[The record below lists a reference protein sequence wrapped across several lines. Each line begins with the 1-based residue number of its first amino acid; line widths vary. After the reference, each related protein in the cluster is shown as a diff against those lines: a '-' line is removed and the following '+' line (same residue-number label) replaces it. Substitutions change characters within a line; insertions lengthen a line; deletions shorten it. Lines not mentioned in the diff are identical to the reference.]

1 VRAEKSIGIVIVML
15 SALAGAPV
23 VAVGQEHQEQYAQA
37 DVAVGARLYSS
48 LCIGCHGPTG
58 TGVGGIDLQHGPL
71 RRGSTDAA
79 LKAFITSGAPAA
91 GMPAFRLGPGEMTG
105 LVAFIR
111 AGFDANPAI
120 AVAVGDAARGRSLFE
135 AKGNC
140 SSCHRVNDAGKFVG
154 PDLTEIGRLR
164 TPAALQRL
172 LIDPTGS
179 MFPINRPVRAV
190 TRDGTVVNGRRL
202 NEDSYTVQLMTD
214 QGRLVSFVKG
224 ELREF
229 SVGTAS
235 TMPSYKDTLTPAELG
250 DVVAYLLSLKGGRP

>member
-1 VRAEKSIGIVIVML
+1 
-15 SALAGAPV
+15 
-23 VAVGQEHQEQYAQA
+23 
-37 DVAVGARLYSS
+37 
-48 LCIGCHGPTG
+48 
-58 TGVGGIDLQHGPL
+58 
-71 RRGSTDAA
+71 
-79 LKAFITSGAPAA
+79 
-91 GMPAFRLGPGEMTG
+91 
-105 LVAFIR
+105 
-111 AGFDANPAI
+111 
-120 AVAVGDAARGRSLFE
+120 
-135 AKGNC
+135 
-140 SSCHRVNDAGKFVG
+140 VG

-202 NEDSYTVQLMTD
+202 NEDTYTVQLMTD
-214 QGRLVSFVKG
+214 EGRLVSFVKA

-235 TMPSYKDTLTPAELG
+235 TMPSYKDTLTPAELA